1 MADDVAF
8 CPYRTT
14 SQRFRLRARDV
25 TTLLETDILPEAGAC
40 NLAPASTSR

>member
-8 CPYRTT
+8 CPYGTT

-25 TTLLETDILPEAGAC
+25 DHFA
-40 NLAPASTSR
+40 